1 MVHTKT
7 YYIYTFGC
15 QANKSDSE
23 RIAGD
28 YQARGFKP
36 AKTVNQADEIII
48 NSCAVRQ
55 RAEDRVVGLIY
66 NLSQKYKNQE
76 KKFTPRSLGKV
87 GPKIILTGCMIHH
100 GEEKLLKMLPF
111 VDEILPIM
119 EVGFNL
125 PTIRRDKKHAWIS
138 ISSGCNSFCTY
149 CIVPFSRGREKSRP
163 IKDILKEIDDLVK
176 NGYTQIT
183 LVGQNVNSYGLEK
196 LGINIRKLL
205 MHDPKNITLPTNQSQ
220 YKKTTGKPPFVKL
233 LEKICQYDQIKIVR
247 FLTPNPWDFSD
258 HLIKCIKDH
267 KKIDRYI
274 HLPVQ
279 SGSNKILKKM
289 NRGYTREDYLSL
301 IKKLKKSIPDIQLG
315 TDIIVGFPGETKKD
329 FNDTIDLAKKVG
341 FKVAFVA
348 QYSPRP
354 NTASDKLFK
363 DIIPPKEKKHR
374 WLILERLI
382 NKPHL
387 KTRPIVIK

>member
-1 MVHTKT
+1 MLKKT

-28 YQARGFKP
+28 YQARGFKE
-36 AKTVNQADEIII
+36 AKKPEQASEIII

-66 NLSQKYKNQE
+66 NLSEKYKGHTL
-76 KKFTPRSLGKV
+76 KGSHPRK
-87 GPKIILTGCMIHH
+87 PKIILTGCMIHH
-100 GEEKLLKMLPF
+100 GDKKLLKMFPF

-125 PTIRRDKKHAWIS
+125 PIIRRDKKHAWIS
-138 ISSGCNSFCTY
+138 ISAGCNSFCTY

-163 IKDILKEIDDLVK
+163 LEDILKEVDDLVK
-176 NGYTQIT
+176 KGYTEIT
-183 LVGQNVNSYGLEK
+183 LIGQNVNSYGLEK

-205 MHDPKNITLPTNQSQ
+205 MHDPKNIKIPTNQSQ
-220 YKKTTGKPPFVKL
+220 YKKAIGKPPFVKL
-233 LEKICQYDQIKIVR
+233 LEKICTYDQIKMVR

-258 HLIKCIKDH
+258 ELINCIKNH

-279 SGSNKILKKM
+279 SGSTKILKKM
-289 NRGYTREDYLSL
+289 NRGYTRTDYLKL
-301 IKKLKKSIPDIQLG
+301 IKKLKKAIPDLELG
-315 TDIIVGFPGETKKD
+315 TDIIVGFPGETEKD
-329 FNDTIDLAKKVG
+329 FKDTVDLAKKVG
-341 FKVAFVA
+341 FKVAFIA

-354 NTASDKLFK
+354 NTVSGKLFK
-363 DIIPPKEKKHR
+363 DIITPKEKKRR
-374 WLILERLI
+374 WSVLEKLI

-387 KTRPIVIK
+387 KNRPTVIK